1 MSANWYKVADFKKFQ
16 NGEIPQKTL
25 TTTLEDLGDVEI
37 TLLNGIM
44 PAVIFRERVLV
55 PNLNERN
62 PAIENGVAAFVDA
75 TGWLWVGVE
84 NANSV

>member
-1 MSANWYKVADFKKFQ
+1 MSANWYKVADFDEFK
-16 NGEIPQKTL
+16 NGNIPQKTI
-25 TTTLEDLGDVEI
+25 TATLEDLGDVDI
-37 TLLNGIM
+37 TLLNGIE
-44 PAVIFRERVLV
+44 PAVIFQERVLV

-84 NANSV
+84 DEDSV